1 MLRKKK
7 LKNPLLDLN
16 ISRKLVAKLQN
27 QCEVSVEDVTLFI
40 SGIWRGK

>member
-1 MLRKKK
+1 MKAEIHVYA
-7 LKNPLLDLN
+7 LLNLN

-27 QCEVSVEDVTLFI
+27 QREVSVEDVTLFI